1 MKRRFHSCPSP
12 NKNENT
18 NSARYELV
26 SDSTTHAHYPFS
38 ISTSSSSISSFDD
51 CEDRSV
57 SHHEDTMERLIFEGL
72 ELVLDGAQAIENTIE
87 CHLSEYMKKREMT
100 SAQEQANAITILPN
114 VVYCLYFLLSG
125 SWLSDDRI
133 EASGNMEEIQWL
145 DLGGNVPAKS
155 SFFSKRCL
163 ASSLFPH
170 LYATPPLPLIAIAFG
185 ICIHA
190 PFSMIYHWEYAR
202 KLPPGFSRINHW
214 SRRFDHAFI
223 HVCTTFLSYGTTGRQ
238 DVFWVNLIYNL
249 DCVYRQ
255 FEKKVQ
261 PGRNKIRILIALFG
275 FTLPM
280 LSHGDIE
287 HFISI
292 WVILVV
298 SGWFFVS
305 YPIGG
310 WSHAAFHL
318 ILCFLPPVLMHT
330 ALHLPAAEVAFE
342 VATKCAMLSTK

>member
-155 SFFSKRCL
+155 SFFFKKVLGKFLVS
-163 ASSLFPH
+163 ASLRYTTFTTDCDRVWNLYSCSFFYDLSL
-170 LYATPPLPLIAIAFG
+170 G
-185 ICIHA
+185 IC
-190 PFSMIYHWEYAR
+190 
-202 KLPPGFSRINHW
+202 
-214 SRRFDHAFI
+214 
-223 HVCTTFLSYGTTGRQ
+223 
-238 DVFWVNLIYNL
+238 
-249 DCVYRQ
+249 
-255 FEKKVQ
+255 EK
-261 PGRNKIRILIALFG
+261 
-275 FTLPM
+275 T
-280 LSHGDIE
+280 ST
-287 HFISI
+287 
-292 WVILVV
+292 
-298 SGWFFVS
+298 WFQ
-305 YPIGG
+305 
-310 WSHAAFHL
+310 
-318 ILCFLPPVLMHT
+318 
-330 ALHLPAAEVAFE
+330 
-342 VATKCAMLSTK
+342 